1 MCPSRQQ
8 AQHPLRVVI
17 IKRFS
22 EHRVVDD
29 NGRVRREHKAFS
41 LTLGDR
47 TRLRFG
53 DTTYIRVRQFTS
65 MDGFIDVSMDHVELN
80 AGCSQQFRASGRS
93 RTQYD
98 SLHPLI
104 FTCGRMAGP

>member
-1 MCPSRQQ
+1 M
-8 AQHPLRVVI
+8 VD
-17 IKRFS
+17 RFA
-22 EHRVVDD
+22 EHRSIDD

-41 LTLGDR
+41 LTPRDR
-47 TRLRFG
+47 TCLRFG
-53 DTTYIRVRQFTS
+53 HTTDIPVRPFTP

-80 AGCSQQFRASGRS
+80 TSGSQQFRASGRS